1 MKDIVTLGEVL
12 IDFSPIGK
20 DENGYNKYLQNPGG
34 APLNV
39 ACVIGKYGG
48 SASFIGKVGN
58 DIFGRFI
65 KEEIEK
71 LNADASG
78 LKIDNNHQ
86 TTLAFVS
93 LKENGE
99 REFEFLRKNSAD
111 INLNKKDIN
120 IELLKEARI
129 FHFGSVSM
137 TNEVSKEATLY
148 AKDEALKNGCL
159 ISFDPNYREMLWSK
173 DEAKKVISEVLSDV
187 DFLKVSE
194 EEAYLLTGIY
204 DIKKSAVSLKEKVKK
219 LVLITLGENGVYYK
233 SDLFEG
239 NVDSYKVDVID
250 TTGAGDIFYG
260 TFLFEYLE
268 NRVNLFEEESIIES
282 LKKACRAASLSVMKK
297 GAIPSIPNYKELEK

>member
-20 DENGYNKYLQNPGG
+20 DKNGYNKYLQNPGG

-71 LNADASG
+71 LSVDTSG
-78 LKIDNNHQ
+78 LIVDNNHQ

-99 REFEFLRKNSAD
+99 RGFEFLRKNSAD
-111 INLNKKDIN
+111 INLDKKDIN
-120 IELLKEARI
+120 IDLIKGARI

-137 TNEVSKEATLY
+137 TDEPSLLATLY

-159 ISFDPNYREMLWSK
+159 ISCDPNYREMLWEK
-173 DEAKKVISEVLSDV
+173 DKAKKAMGVVLGDV

-194 EEAYLLTGIY
+194 EEAYILTGVS
-204 DIKKSAVSLKEKVKK
+204 DIKRCASILKEKVKK
-219 LVLITLGENGVYYK
+219 IVLITLGEKGVYYK

-239 NVDSYKVDVID
+239 IVNSYKVDVVD

-260 TFLFEYLE
+260 TFLYEYLIDKVDLL
-268 NRVNLFEEESIIES
+268 NEESITKA
-282 LKKACRAASLSVMKK
+282 LKKACKAASLSIMKK
-297 GAIPSIPNYKELEK
+297 GAIPSIPSLNEID

>member
-1 MKDIVTLGEVL
+1 MKELVTLGEVL
-12 IDFSPIGK
+12 IDFTPAGK

-71 LNADASG
+71 INVDISG

-93 LKENGE
+93 LNENGE

-111 INLNKKDIN
+111 INLDKKDIN
-120 IELLKEARI
+120 DELIGNCKI

-137 TNEVSKEATLY
+137 TNEVSKEATIY
-148 AKDEALKNGCL
+148 AKDIALKNNII

-173 DEAKKVISEVLSDV
+173 DEAKKVITEVLSDV

-194 EEAYLLTGIY
+194 EEAYLLTGVY
-204 DIKKSAVSLKEKVKK
+204 DIEKCSLILKEKVKK

-239 NVDSYKVDVID
+239 KVDSYKVDVID

-268 NRVNLFEEESIIES
+268 NRVDLFEEESIIES
-282 LKKACRAASLSVMKK
+282 LKKACKAASLSVMKK